1 MARRATESDEN
12 RRDFSYDFYGR
23 GVEEVVSA
31 LERLRP
37 CWSLIRIARSEPINV
52 TRPSDEEGREHVG
65 VRKLAVARSAI
76 PRRKGRGWLTQ

>member
-31 LERLRP
+31 LER
-37 CWSLIRIARSEPINV
+37 
-52 TRPSDEEGREHVG
+52 
-65 VRKLAVARSAI
+65 
-76 PRRKGRGWLTQ
+76 